1 MVRRYHDAPS
11 AGHAGPEKT
20 LERIGRIYWWPGI
33 AKEVTEIVQSCDTCQ
48 KTKARRGLVQ
58 PPLQPLPVPNAPW
71 EEITMDFVT
80 GIPPTERKH
89 DAILVVVDRLSK
101 MARFLPTVKMASTET
116 TAQLLVDHIFCLFGR
131 PKVVVSDRGPQFAS
145 KLMGYIANAI
155 GFDQKL
161 STAYHPQTDGQTE
174 RVNQELEQYLRCYV
188 NQSQD
193 DWDLWL
199 SMAEYA
205 YNSRIH
211 SATKK
216 VPFELVLGHI
226 PELVY
231 KKGPTK
237 VDEQGWIKR
246 AEQAQEEAKKAMAK
260 SQEQMERYA
269 NRHRAGLPTIEVGDK
284 VLLDARNLTLLT
296 PSRKLSARN
305 LGLYMVIAKHG
316 IVNYEL
322 DLPKDLWIHSV
333 FHAGLII
340 SYKKGDDP
348 EGDH

>member
-1 MVRRYHDAPS
+1 M
-11 AGHAGPEKT
+11 
-20 LERIGRIYWWPGI
+20 
-33 AKEVTEIVQSCDTCQ
+33 
-48 KTKARRGLVQ
+48 
-58 PPLQPLPVPNAPW
+58 
-71 EEITMDFVT
+71 
-80 GIPPTERKH
+80 
-89 DAILVVVDRLSK
+89 
-101 MARFLPTVKMASTET
+101 
-116 TAQLLVDHIFCLFGR
+116 
-131 PKVVVSDRGPQFAS
+131 
-145 KLMGYIANAI
+145 
-155 GFDQKL
+155 
-161 STAYHPQTDGQTE
+161 
-174 RVNQELEQYLRCYV
+174 NQELEQYLRCYV

-216 VPFELVLGHI
+216 VPFELVLGRI

-231 KKGPTK
+231 KKGPTE

-269 NRHRAGLPTIEVGDK
+269 NRHRAGLPKIEVGDK

-305 LGLYMVIAKHG
+305 LGPYTVIAKHG
-316 IVNYEL
+316 MVNYEL
-322 DLPKDLWIHSV
+322 DLPKDLRIHPV

-340 SYKKGDDP
+340 PYKKGDNP
-348 EGDH
+348 EGDHRPDPEIIQGEEEYEVEEIEGIEKRQGKWMCRVKWKGYPEDENTWEPLSNME